1 MKPTKSIIQ
10 TCMLVSIAVFLFA
23 CKGGSGGSDAATSAD
38 SLAAQVD
45 TTKAPAGPTVPFNAI
60 VIRHTVAD
68 YDKWRPIFDA
78 DSTARKEAG
87 MHLIGVDR
95 GIDNPNEINIP
106 FMIED
111 VAKVKAFAA
120 DPRLKEV
127 MEKSGVTSAPNV
139 KLIHV
144 LRMSEAVEKPGDYL
158 EITHKVKDFN
168 KWLQVFD
175 SEGPA
180 ARSND
185 GLTDGV
191 LARGIEDTSMVY
203 IVFAISDVA
212 KAKAALAN
220 PARQKLMMDAG
231 VIGKPE
237 VFFGSDQ
244 R

>member
-1 MKPTKSIIQ
+1 MKRKLPFIQ
-10 TCMLVSIAVFLFA
+10 TCMLIGTAAFLFA
-23 CKGGSGGSDAATSAD
+23 CKGSGGNADAGTAAD
-38 SLAAQVD
+38 SLASQVD
-45 TTKAPAGPTVPFNAI
+45 TTAAPAGPTVPFNAV

-78 DSTARKEAG
+78 DSTARNQAG
-87 MHLIGVDR
+87 MHLINVSR
-95 GIDNPNEINIP
+95 GIDNPNDINIP

-120 DPRLKEV
+120 DPRLKDV
-127 MEKSGVTSAPNV
+127 MQKGGVTSAPNV
-139 KLIHV
+139 KLINV
-144 LRMSEAVEKPGDYL
+144 LRMNEVATQKGDYL
-158 EITHKVKDFN
+158 EISHKVKDFN
-168 KWLQVFD
+168 KWLQAFD
-175 SEGPA
+175 GEGPA
-180 ARSND
+180 TRSAD

-203 IVFAISDVA
+203 LVFAINDVA

-237 VFFGSDQ
+237 IFYGRDQ
-244 R
+244 